1 MRSITCASIAMILT
15 TLGPAFAQ
23 TITVDEVVTKIV
35 LADALIDDFT
45 ADVIQNQ
52 GQPDE
57 VRGTAV
63 TLRANR
69 SRITM
74 TEDGAAT
81 PIDRLAVTDFVAFS
95 YVDNDAGTVV
105 NRDLGLDPANS
116 DLRSLHR
123 LVEVSP
129 FLQWRFLGGDVT
141 TAVAGNDQYTLQAVG
156 SDLDF
161 RIVVDLSLG
170 AMVHRE
176 LYIADT
182 LTVEETWSAFVAVGN
197 GANLPTHYVADYLQ
211 GTEVSTVDFSNFAI
225 NQNPDKRIFQTP

>member
-1 MRSITCASIAMILT
+1 MRSITCASIVMILAA
-15 TLGPAFAQ
+15 LGPVFAQ
-23 TITVDEVVTKIV
+23 TITIDEVMTKIV

-57 VRGTAV
+57 IRGSAV

-74 TEDGAAT
+74 TEDGVGT
-81 PIDRLAVTDFVAFS
+81 PLDRLAVTDFVSFS
-95 YVDNDAGTVV
+95 YIDNDVGTVV
-105 NRDLGLDPANS
+105 NRDLGLDPSNS

-129 FLQWRFLGGDVT
+129 FLHWRFLGGGVT
-141 TAVAGNDQYTLQAVG
+141 TTVAGDDRYTLQAVG

-170 AMVHRE
+170 AMVRRE
-176 LYIADT
+176 LYVSGSLA
-182 LTVEETWSAFVAVGN
+182 LEETWSGFVAVGG
-197 GANLPTHYVADYLQ
+197 GANLPTRYVADYLA
-211 GTEVSTVDFSNFAI
+211 GTDISTVDFSNFVI
-225 NQNPDKRIFQTP
+225 NQIPDERLFQTP